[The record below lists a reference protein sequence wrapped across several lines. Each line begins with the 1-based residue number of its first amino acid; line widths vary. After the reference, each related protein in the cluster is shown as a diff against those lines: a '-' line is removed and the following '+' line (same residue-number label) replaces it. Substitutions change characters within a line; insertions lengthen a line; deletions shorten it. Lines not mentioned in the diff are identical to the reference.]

1 MSKTIKIPKDFECSK
16 YGETCEGCCIKDIS
30 LNCAIFANMN
40 KGSTIL
46 VLDEGEKEQQDLIEF
61 QKGYVKAQQA
71 MLDEVI
77 KVMESWTAWNPD
89 EPHKS
94 SLYTERVIHEL
105 KQKYG
110 GKND

>member
-46 VLDEGEKEQQDLIEF
+46 VLDEDEAHDRSFLRLFIENINLRKRLGEK
-61 QKGYVKAQQA
+61 
-71 MLDEVI
+71 
-77 KVMESWTAWNPD
+77 
-89 EPHKS
+89 
-94 SLYTERVIHEL
+94 
-105 KQKYG
+105 
-110 GKND
+110 